1 MRNIISTKRVIR
13 VSILH
18 TLKPRPQAARPVIMT
33 EKISRLAILS
43 AALAL
48 SACATY
54 NDDTRTLRAL
64 YGAGEYSAAE
74 TAAAAVKKSAGDGAN
89 ALVAD
94 LELGKTQFAA
104 GNADAAAATFEESN
118 RLMEKFDDGGG
129 ASLAYE
135 ASALLTNQSKLPY
148 TGYNYDRI
156 MASAYSALS
165 NIERGDKQRA
175 AVALKRLSNYQQDAA
190 AKNAKRIAE
199 NAKKLSQASDARTRS
214 GVSAALANPQVS
226 AALAQK
232 YGNFNAFDAAKA
244 DYTNPFAHY
253 LSGIFFLHNA
263 EDQSDRENALA
274 SLRLAAN
281 ALPAGALEA
290 DIREASDAARTAKP
304 RPRTYVIVEEG
315 SACRRNQF
323 RLDIPLWAF
332 DDRLPNVAVNFPYL
346 VKIPYS
352 GSVKVFAADAEVPL
366 VKLADMDTIIER
378 EFNAELPNVVAKTIL
393 SAVLKSSAQ
402 YAAARAAGD
411 YGVLVNIAGSLYQGM
426 LNDADLR
433 TWSTLPKRILVAS
446 FPTPASRK
454 IRVNNA
460 EVGLSGESNIVF
472 VSAPASGVR
481 TTVRAF
487 KL

>member
-1 MRNIISTKRVIR
+1 
-13 VSILH
+13 
-18 TLKPRPQAARPVIMT
+18 MT
-33 EKISRLAILS
+33 EKFSRLAILS

-54 NDDTRTLRAL
+54 NDDTRTLRAF

-74 TAAAAVKKSAGDGAN
+74 TAATAVKKSAGDGAN

-104 GNADAAAATFEESN
+104 GNANAAAATFEEANS
-118 RLMEKFDDGGG
+118 LMEKFDDGGDS
-129 ASLAYE
+129 SLAYE

-165 NIERGDKQRA
+165 NIERGDRQRA

-281 ALPAGALEA
+281 ALPSGALEA

-315 SACRRNQF
+315 SACRRSQF

-352 GSVKVFAADAEVPL
+352 GSVKIFTSGSTSAEVPL
-366 VKLADMDTIIER
+366 VKLADMDAIIER
-378 EFNAELPNVVAKTIL
+378 EFNAELPNVVAKTVL
-393 SAVLKSSAQ
+393 SAVLKSAAQ

-433 TWSTLPKRILVAS
+433 TWSTLPKRISVAS
-446 FPTPASRK
+446 FPTPASRR

-460 EVGLSGESNIVF
+460 TVNLSGESNIVF

-487 KL
+487 RL

>member
-1 MRNIISTKRVIR
+1 MT
-13 VSILH
+13 
-18 TLKPRPQAARPVIMT
+18 ARFF
-33 EKISRLAILS
+33 RLATLS
-43 AALAL
+43 ATLAL
-48 SACATY
+48 LGCATY
-54 NDDTRTLRAL
+54 NDETRTLRAL
-64 YGAGEYSAAE
+64 YGAGEYRAAE
-74 TAAAAVKKSAGDGAN
+74 TAAAAVKKSADGGTDAI
-89 ALVAD
+89 VAD

-104 GNADAAAATFEESN
+104 GSSDAAAATFEEAN
-118 RLMEKFDDGGG
+118 ALMEKFDDNGG

-135 ASALLTNQSKLPY
+135 ASELLANQSRLPY

-165 NIERGDKQRA
+165 HIERGDRQRA

-199 NAKKLSQASDARTRS
+199 NAAKLSQASDARARS
-214 GVSAALANPQVS
+214 DVSAALANPKVS
-226 AALAQK
+226 AELAQR

-253 LSGIFFLHNA
+253 LAGIFFLHNA

-274 SLRLAAN
+274 SLSLAAN

-315 SACRRNQF
+315 SACRRSQF
-323 RLDIPLWAF
+323 RLDIPLWAI

-352 GSVKVFAADAEVPL
+352 GGVKVFPSETSAETPL
-366 VKLADMDTIIER
+366 VKLADMDAIIER
-378 EFNAELPNVVAKTIL
+378 EFNAELPNVIAKTL
-393 SAVLKSSAQ
+393 FSAVLKSAAQ

-433 TWSTLPKRILVAS
+433 TWSTLPKKISAVS
-446 FPTPASRK
+446 FPTPASRR

-460 EVGLSGESNIVF
+460 SVNLSGESNIVF
-472 VSAPASGVR
+472 VSAPASGTR
-481 TTVRAF
+481 ATVRAF